1 MRRAGARRHDRLVS
15 TDPRTAAQECDLKV
29 SFDELTLIYKSLLAA
44 RALGVLSQEEQFVDD
59 TIQLVDQALN
69 AAI

>member
-1 MRRAGARRHDRLVS
+1 MASSFGD
-15 TDPRTAAQECDLKV
+15 TKTCELKL

-44 RALGVLSQEEQFVDD
+44 KALGVLPQEDERVDD

-69 AAI
+69 KAA